1 VTPSGLMPNAA
12 ATILGSIVLTRSAD
26 LAAVLRR
33 ILAGERGAAL
43 LRGLDEINMA
53 IIRETLARLGE

>member
-1 VTPSGLMPNAA
+1 MPNEAM
-12 ATILGSIVLTRSAD
+12 ILGSIVLTRSAD

-43 LRGLDEINMA
+43 LRGLDEIDMA